1 MKEDDQA
8 SKDVS
13 SRILYIFLSEGHAR
27 MKEELVKA
35 EEADLI
41 EGYEKHQN
49 SIPINRQG
57 QK

>member
-13 SRILYIFLSEGHAR
+13 SRILYIFLNEDHAR
-27 MKEELVKA
+27 KKGEVVKA

-41 EGYEKHQN
+41 EG
-49 SIPINRQG
+49 
-57 QK
+57 

>member
-1 MKEDDQA
+1 MKEDDLG

-41 EGYEKHQN
+41 EG
-49 SIPINRQG
+49 
-57 QK
+57 